1 MFEIL
6 FWLYFINATLL
17 IVHEIDSA
25 YWKEW
30 ELFKL
35 PGGLNSFL
43 IFHIPI
49 VMIVLYGLILVNR
62 QSIAGLIVSFV
73 LSLSGVFAFCIHRY
87 FIRKGHQEFTAMI
100 SQVILNSTFIVSLV
114 QLIISIYLLV

>member
-35 PGGLNSFL
+35 PGGLNGFL

-49 VMIVLYGLILVNR
+49 VMIVLYGLILVDR

-87 FIRKGHQEFTAMI
+87 FIRKGYQEFTAMI
-100 SQVILNSTFIVSLV
+100 SQVILNSTFSVSLV
-114 QLIISIYLLV
+114 QLIISIYLLI